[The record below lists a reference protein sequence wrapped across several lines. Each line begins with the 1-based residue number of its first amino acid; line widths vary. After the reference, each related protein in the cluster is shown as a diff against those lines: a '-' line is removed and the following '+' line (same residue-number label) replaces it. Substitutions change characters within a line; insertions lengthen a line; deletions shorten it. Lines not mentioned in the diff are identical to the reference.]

1 MEAAFVS
8 NKPSL
13 SERINVR
20 MIAVMAVVL
29 FLVGYPVY
37 LYVSASWHQ
46 GVEDVGNGVK
56 KVDLKSLGNYPFDE
70 TAGTLSDIP
79 PKWRQLDGKKVI
91 LEGFMFS
98 TDSAGDDVSTF
109 QFVYNITKCC
119 FNGPPKVQERVFA
132 QVAHGGKV
140 PYSSQEV
147 RCSGELRVMVH
158 KNEVGKTD
166 IVYAMLV
173 DHVEPI

>member
-1 MEAAFVS
+1 MQAAVAN

-13 SERINVR
+13 SERINFR
-20 MIAVMAVVL
+20 MIAVTAVVL

-37 LYVSASWHQ
+37 QYVSASLNKGIAKH
-46 GVEDVGNGVK
+46 GDIYN
-56 KVDLKSLGNYPFDE
+56 VDLKSLGNFPFDD
-70 TAGTLSDIP
+70 TNGTVNDIP
-79 PKWRQLDGKKVI
+79 ARWRELDRKKVA

-132 QVAHGGKV
+132 HIAHDGKV
-140 PYSSQEV
+140 PYSSEEV
-147 RCSGELRVMVH
+147 RCVGELRLMLH
-158 KNEVGKTD
+158 KNEVGKID
-166 IVYAMLV
+166 VVYAMLV